1 MREFGLGRITMEK
14 LSKEKLSKKD
24 LSKENFTKIKLPK
37 EKSKESLP
45 KGITRCK
52 DGRYQARYTY
62 EGHRYSFYGRNL
74 KDVEHRLLDIRYEI
88 EHGMYAKEERIV
100 VNSWYKTW
108 IEEYK
113 STTVKTGT
121 IESYE
126 CMYNY
131 YVKPIIGKKLLKD
144 VRGEHIQK
152 LFNDLA
158 RDGYSKSTI
167 SLIHVLLNS
176 MFKQALKNELIKK
189 NPVSLTT
196 LPRGEKKRERRVL
209 SREEQELLLE
219 EIKGHELEPLIQIA
233 LATGMRIGELTGLE
247 WYDIDFT
254 KKEITVRGTLKIT
267 RSGECFIDTP
277 KTSSS
282 NRIVL
287 RIIQKQTKLSLGE
300 EWSPLDGL
308 DQLVFSRVDGKPITG
323 QYVRQQLV
331 HIVKRIN
338 EKYFDKNSIYKK
350 NKGEKYELIKDM
362 RRFENFTPHTLRHTF
377 ATRALESG
385 MPPKVVQEILGH
397 SSITMTLDLYTHVLP
412 QTKAEEMKKLEGMF

>member
-1 MREFGLGRITMEK
+1 MEK
-14 LSKEKLSKKD
+14 LSRAKL
-24 LSKENFTKIKLPK
+24 LSET
-37 EKSKESLP
+37 LP

-62 EGHRYSFYGRNL
+62 EGRRYSFYGRNI
-74 KDVEHRLLDIRYEI
+74 KEVEQRLLDIRYEI

-113 STTVKTGT
+113 SMSVKTGT

-126 CMYNY
+126 SMYNY
-131 YVKPIIGKKLLKD
+131 YVKPVIGKKLLKD
-144 VRGEHIQK
+144 VRGEHLQK

-158 RDGYSKSTI
+158 REGYSKSTI

-196 LPRGEKKRERRVL
+196 LPRGEKKKERRVL
-209 SREEQELLLE
+209 SREEQNLLLE

-247 WYDIDFT
+247 WEDIAFT

-267 RSGECFIDTP
+267 RAGDCFIDTP

-282 NRIVL
+282 NRVVPLLSSAELTLKRL
-287 RIIQKQTKLSLGE
+287 RIIQKQARLSMGDG
-300 EWSPLDGL
+300 WCPLDGL
-308 DQLVFSRVDGKPITG
+308 DQLVFTRIDGKPISG

-331 HIVKRIN
+331 HIVNGIN
-338 EKYFDKNSIYKK
+338 DKYFDKNSLYMK
-350 NKGEKYELIKDM
+350 NKGSKKEGSNYEANKNEALKELTH
-362 RRFENFTPHTLRHTF
+362 FENFTPHTLRHTF

>member
-1 MREFGLGRITMEK
+1 MEK
-14 LSKEKLSKKD
+14 LLNGKTSKQE
-24 LSKENFTKIKLPK
+24 
-37 EKSKESLP
+37 LP

-62 EGHRYSFYGRNL
+62 EGHRYCFYGRNL
-74 KDVEHRLLDIRYEI
+74 KEVEQRLLDIRYEI

-100 VNSWYKTW
+100 VDSWYRTW
-108 IEEYK
+108 MEEYK
-113 STTVKTGT
+113 ATTVKTGT

-126 CMYNY
+126 CMYQY
-131 YVKPIIGKKLLKD
+131 YVKPVIGKKLLKD
-144 VRGEHIQK
+144 VRGEHLQK

-158 RDGYSKSTI
+158 REGYSKSTI

-196 LPRGEKKRERRVL
+196 LPRGEKKKERRVL
-209 SREEQELLLE
+209 SREEQDLLLE

-247 WYDIDFT
+247 WQDIDFT
-254 KKEITVRGTLKIT
+254 RKEITVRGTLKIT
-267 RSGECFIDTP
+267 RTGECFIDTP

-282 NRIVL
+282 NRIVPQLSSAELTLKRL
-287 RIIQKQTKLSLGE
+287 RIIQKQARLSLGD

-308 DQLVFSRVDGKPITG
+308 EQLVFTRLDGKPITG

-338 EKYFDKNSIYKK
+338 EKYFDKNSISMQEK
-350 NKGEKYELIKDM
+350 NNKRDLIKNLDY
-362 RRFENFTPHTLRHTF
+362 FESFTPHTLRHTF